1 MSTGPITHTT
11 GLTGL
16 TGITRTSGPN
26 STSPS
31 TGRRSSLVPSPKAP
45 FQLGRYMI
53 MSRLGSG
60 GMGVVYEALDIE
72 KSHKVAIKTGR
83 RMDPAGLIQ
92 LKNEFRAVSDIVHPN
107 LVTLYELVADGEEW
121 FFTMELID
129 GVSFLEYVRKDGMK
143 AAKTTA
149 SALSSVRRPVAG
161 ALLTRA
167 TADHAD
173 ELEEPSVA
181 APGPWVGLGEESLLR
196 LRDALD
202 QLAAGVIA
210 LHSAGKLHRDLK
222 PGNVMVTR
230 DGRLVLLDFGIA
242 IGLLEEN
249 ADGPRPEHILGTAAY
264 MAPEQGAA
272 LPLSEAADWYSVGVM
287 LFEVLTGQLPFTGP
301 PTKIL
306 IDKQSIAPP
315 APRMLVDGIPEDLDR
330 LCVDLLRV
338 RPDDR
343 PTGADVRSRLRGNS
357 DPPTRRRASPAPL
370 APFIGRGE
378 QLLAL
383 EDAYRATTRGEAVSV
398 FVHGRSGMGKSAL
411 VHMFLESLRHRE
423 QAVVLTGR
431 CYERESVPY
440 KAFDSLIDSL
450 TQHLGSLPAEES
462 LELLPDEIHELARV
476 FPVLEG
482 IGAVAQAPRCA
493 FDVRD
498 PQELRRRA
506 FRGLKILLGRIAA
519 SQPLV
524 LFIDDIHW
532 GDPDSAHLLD
542 ELLSPPDRPAVLLL
556 STYRSEDVDTSP
568 LLRELFRGPSAQARN
583 AREVAVGPLSP
594 DDGRRLALSLMRE
607 PDDAVERAEAIADES
622 SGSPLFIEQLVRH
635 NEAGTLDD
643 SGGAP
648 NDPRCRISIEDLVV
662 GQLAQLPPAARN
674 LLEVI
679 AVAGRPLEQGV
690 ALAASLGGAEMRSA
704 LAVLRSGNL
713 IRTRGVRNRD
723 TVESYHDRIRVV
735 VVSRLDAEQV
745 RRHHRA
751 LATTLEATPAPDPEV
766 LALHFH
772 GAGELRKTVEYA
784 ARAGDYAAST
794 LAFDRAAELYRLA
807 LDCADPARREA
818 GDPAGR
824 DRVGEAARI
833 QALQTKRADALVNA
847 GRCAEA
853 APLYLAAAAAAHGP
867 SALELRRRAAE
878 QLLVS
883 GHIER
888 GVEIL
893 GPVLREVS
901 LSYPVSSR
909 RALVSFIARIAQLE
923 IRGTEFRERSAD
935 QISPRELTR
944 VDVCWSAGKGL
955 IATDSIR
962 GGSFLVRSLLLSLAV
977 GEPTR
982 VARGLAVYGMMAVYE
997 GSPSGFKKGTKIL
1010 DESARIAQ
1018 PLADPYL
1025 TANIGICSGIASMS
1039 VGRFREG
1046 LKRID
1051 GGVRILQNQCAG
1063 VAWECSVGK
1072 SSALNSLFWLG
1083 EIGEIARRAPAWL
1096 RDAEQV
1102 GDVYAMVTA
1111 EQYDALA
1118 RLAAD
1123 DIVGARERLRRAL
1136 GRWCQTGFH
1145 FQHWLS
1151 LKIEV
1156 LCDLYE
1162 GKPSAAWARLQSA
1175 WKTLEDSHLMRVQL
1189 MLIDALM
1196 LRATTAA
1203 AVAGRGED
1211 RRRMLD
1217 SADRDAAALKRVKRQ
1232 NASACA
1238 DFIRG
1243 LTAAAWGDRDAAT
1256 ERLADAAAGF
1266 DAAEIGL
1273 QAACARRLR
1282 GVLLGGE
1289 RGQALLRQADTF
1301 MMEQGIKRPELWTS
1315 IHAPSLPLAASR

>member
-11 GLTGL
+11 DL
-16 TGITRTSGPN
+16 TGITRTGVPN
-26 STSPS
+26 STSPA
-31 TGRRSSLVPSPKAP
+31 TGRRSPLAPSPQAP
-45 FQLGRYMI
+45 IRLGRYLI
-53 MSRLGSG
+53 LSRLGSG
-60 GMGVVYEALDIE
+60 GMGVVYEAIDLE
-72 KSHKVAIKTGR
+72 KNHKVAVKTGR
-83 RMDPAGLIQ
+83 RMDPVGLLQ
-92 LKNEFRAVSDIVHPN
+92 LKTEFRAVSDIVHPN

-129 GVSFLEYVRKDGMK
+129 GVSFLEYVRKDGRK
-143 AAKTTA
+143 SEKTTA
-149 SALSSVRRPVAG
+149 SALSSVRRPVVDA
-161 ALLTRA
+161 AATRP

-173 ELEEPSVA
+173 ELDEPSVI
-181 APGPWVGLGEESLLR
+181 APGPWVGLGEENLQR

-343 PTGADVRSRLRGNS
+343 PTGADVRSRLRGN
-357 DPPTRRRASPAPL
+357 PGPTTRRRTSPTPL

-411 VHMFLESLRHRE
+411 VNMFLESLRHRE

-462 LELLPDEIHELARV
+462 RGLLPDEIHELARV
-476 FPVLEG
+476 FPVLDR
-482 IGAVAQAPRCA
+482 IGTVAQAPRCA

-498 PQELRRRA
+498 PQEIRRRA

-542 ELLSPPDRPAVLLL
+542 ELLSPPDKPAVLLL

-583 AREVAVGPLSP
+583 AREVAVGPLP
-594 DDGRRLALSLMRE
+594 PEDGRRLALSLMHE

-635 NEAGTLDD
+635 NEASAVDD
-643 SGGAP
+643 SSAP

-662 GQLAQLPPAARN
+662 GQLAQLPSTARN

-690 ALAASLGGAEMRSA
+690 ALAAALGGAEMRSA
-704 LAVLRSGNL
+704 LAILRSGNL

-723 TVESYHDRIRVV
+723 TIESYHDRIRVA

-745 RRHHRA
+745 RRHHRS

-818 GDPAGR
+818 GDPAGSHR
-824 DRVGEAARI
+824 ADESARI

-853 APLYLAAAAAAHGP
+853 APLYLAAAAVARG
-867 SALELRRRAAE
+867 SEALELRRRAAE

-888 GVEIL
+888 GIQIL
-893 GPVLREVS
+893 GPVLEEVS

-923 IRGTEFRERSAD
+923 IRGTEFHERSAD
-935 QISPRELTR
+935 QISPGELTR
-944 VDVCWSAGKGL
+944 VDVSWSAGKGL

-977 GEPTR
+977 GEPAR

-997 GSPSGFKKGTKIL
+997 GSPGGFKKGTKIL
-1010 DESARIAQ
+1010 DQSARIAQ

-1046 LKRID
+1046 LGRID

-1072 SSALNSLFWLG
+1072 SSALNSLLWLG
-1083 EIGEIARRAPAWL
+1083 ELGEIARRAPAWL

-1102 GDVYAMVTA
+1102 GDVYSMVTA

-1123 DIVGARERLRRAL
+1123 DIVGARERVRRAL

-1162 GKPSAAWARLQSA
+1162 GKPSAAWARLRSA
-1175 WKTLEDSHLMRVQL
+1175 WKTLEASHLLRVQL

-1196 LRATTAA
+1196 LRATTAV

-1232 NASACA
+1232 SASACA

-1243 LTAAAWGDRDAAT
+1243 LTAAAWGHRDAAT
-1256 ERLADAAAGF
+1256 ECLADAAAGF

-1273 QAACARRLR
+1273 QASCARRLR
-1282 GVLLGGE
+1282 GVLLGGA
-1289 RGQALLRQADTF
+1289 RGQALLHQADTF
-1301 MMEQGIKRPELWTS
+1301 MTEQGIKRPELWTS
-1315 IHAPSLPLAASR
+1315 IHAPPLSLAAAR